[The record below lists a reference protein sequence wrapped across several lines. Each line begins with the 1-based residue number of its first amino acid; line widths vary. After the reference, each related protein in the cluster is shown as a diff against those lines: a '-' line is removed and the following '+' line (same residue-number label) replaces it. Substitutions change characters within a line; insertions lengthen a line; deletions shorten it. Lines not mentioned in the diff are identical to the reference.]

1 MNRLLKSALEALG
14 PLLTQISNITGTPGI
29 SLGVL
34 HHGKILHTASYG
46 LQDVENRVAPNAD
59 TSFLL
64 CSITKAITASM
75 IGMMVDE
82 GKLDFTTQLRQ
93 IFPEYHRDDAQAN
106 ITIEDLLSHRTG
118 LAPYDSLWLGSDNRI
133 FLNRSD
139 AIPTLSYVPSASP
152 LRTRFVYDNIG
163 YEVLGQVLEKL
174 TGSSYLE
181 LLHERIIQPLHLNRT
196 FFAQEPFDNNTAK
209 SYAALGDGSY
219 FGIPPWGHGKDLLI
233 GAAGAIRSS
242 VSDLLVLYKALIEA
256 ANSQV
261 TQTSTPGAENPF
273 KQMPML
279 LQGKIGVPNQ
289 SLREYSYASGWI
301 RAELPAILDLFA
313 DYEPPILNNGSESR
327 LMIYHQ
333 GYIPGNAGF
342 VALFPE
348 TTTAVV
354 LLGNS
359 AGLTD
364 AMKLLGQIIVETV
377 LGNEV
382 DAPTY
387 IEAAKTASENNVM
400 WPNYVYQDL
409 LDGKTHDPPKRSTSA
424 YTGRYYNAIENF
436 FIDINEVDG
445 KLQVAYMGSDRDTFD
460 LEPYQ
465 TDSFFW
471 WIEYDETVKRARL
484 SGFPKEYFILSFGC
498 PSKPTRW
505 SFGANVRM
513 GCLTWKHEFQLSGDG
528 EVFQRKGSKASSDM
542 QRVSKM
548 SMELK

>member
-1 MNRLLKSALEALG
+1 MTSLIASMAGLLVG
-14 PLLTQISNITGTPGI
+14 YITGTPGI

-34 HHGKILHTASYG
+34 HHGEILHMASYG
-46 LQDVENRVAPNAD
+46 FQDVENRVAPNAD

-75 IGMMVDE
+75 IGMMVEE

-93 IFPEYHRDDAQAN
+93 IFPEYQRDDAQAN

-139 AIPTLSYVPSASP
+139 AIPVLSYIPSASP
-152 LRTRFVYDNIG
+152 LRTRF
-163 YEVLGQVLEKL
+163 KL
-174 TGSSYLE
+174 AGLSYLE
-181 LLHERIIQPLHLNRT
+181 LLHERIIGLLHLNRT
-196 FFAQEPFDNNTAK
+196 FFAEEPFDDNTAK
-209 SYAALGDGSY
+209 SHAALGDGS
-219 FGIPPWGHGKDLLI
+219 FHSIPPWGHGEGMLI

-242 VSDLLVLYKALIEA
+242 VSDLLVLYKALINA

-261 TQTSTPGAENPF
+261 TMSSTLCVKNPF
-273 KQMPML
+273 KQMLML
-279 LQGKIGVPNQ
+279 LQ
-289 SLREYSYASGWI
+289 EYSYASGWI

-313 DYEPPILNNGSESR
+313 DYEPPFIF
-327 LMIYHQ
+327 

-342 VALFPE
+342 IALFPE

-354 LLGNS
+354 VLGNS

-364 AMKLLGQIIVETV
+364 AMKLLGQIVVETV
-377 LGNEV
+377 LGNKV
-382 DAPTY
+382 DAAAY
-387 IEAAKTASENNVM
+387 VEAAKAASRNNVL
-400 WPNYVYQDL
+400 WPNYVHQEL
-409 LDGKTHDPPKRSTSA
+409 LDGQTHDSPKRSSSA

-436 FIDINEVDG
+436 FIDINEVEG
-445 KLQVAYMGSDRDTFD
+445 KLQVAYMGSNRDTFNW
-460 LEPYQ
+460 EHYQ

-471 WIEYDETVKRARL
+471 WIDYDETVKRARL

-505 SFGANVRM
+505 SIGTDVKM
-513 GCLTWKHEFQLSGDG
+513 GCLTWKHEIQLPGDG
-528 EVFQRKGSKASSDM
+528 EVFQRKESKLPSDM
-542 QRVSKM
+542 QRVLKTA
-548 SMELK
+548 MELK

>member
-1 MNRLLKSALEALG
+1 MDRLLKPALEALG
-14 PLLTQISNITGTPGI
+14 PLLTQICNITGTPGI

-34 HHGKILHTASYG
+34 HHGEILHTASYG
-46 LQDVENRVAPNAD
+46 FQDVENRVTPNAD

-93 IFPEYHRDDAQAN
+93 IFPEYQRDDAQAN

-118 LAPYDSLWLGSDNRI
+118 LAPYDSLWLSSDNRI

-139 AIPTLSYVPSASP
+139 AIPVLSYVPSASP

-163 YEVLGQVLEKL
+163 YEILGQVLEKL
-174 TGSSYLE
+174 TGLSYLE
-181 LLHERIIQPLHLNRT
+181 LLHERIIRPLHLNRT
-196 FFAQEPFDNNTAK
+196 FFAEEPFDDNTAK
-209 SYAALGDGSY
+209 SYAALGDGSFY
-219 FGIPPWGHGKDLLI
+219 SIPPWGHGKDMLI

-242 VSDLLVLYKALIEA
+242 VSDLLVLYKALIDA
-256 ANSQV
+256 ANSQI
-261 TQTSTPGAENPF
+261 STLGAENPF

-313 DYEPPILNNGSESR
+313 DYEPPILSNGSASR

-333 GYIPGNAGF
+333 GYIPGNAAF

-354 LLGNS
+354 VLGNS

-364 AMKLLGQIIVETV
+364 AMKLLGQIVVETV
-377 LGNEV
+377 LGNKV

-387 IEAAKTASENNVM
+387 VEAAKAASKNNVL
-400 WPNYVYQDL
+400 WPNYVHQEL
-409 LDGKTHDPPKRSTSA
+409 LDGKTHNSPKRSTSA

-436 FIDINEVDG
+436 FIDINEVEG
-445 KLQVAYMGSDRDTFD
+445 KFQVSYMGSNRDTFD

-471 WIEYDETVKRARL
+471 WIDYDETVKRARL

-505 SFGANVRM
+505 VDVRM
-513 GCLTWKHEFQLSGDG
+513 DCLGNMNFNCLGTGRYSKGREASCLVICS
-528 EVFQRKGSKASSDM
+528 VSQRRRWS
-542 QRVSKM
+542 
-548 SMELK
+548 